1 MFPYVLKI
9 KIKKIKKN
17 LCTSSKYD
25 LLFFV
30 LPYINDFVNFM
41 VFKYIFFCMTAS
53 FVWEVSSIKLG
64 YLLCS
69 DQIHF
74 WISSISDCFRYEDNH
89 IELQQPVYVWK
100 WCVTR
105 CVSLRKNS
113 FYVAHLIWLEGFFH
127 PVLNFFLI
135 FFFPSSLNL
144 TCLLWFISTWQQS
157 FSFCFLHIYFKAA
170 YSSFTKSLVSINKGG
185 PDRQLSSS
193 IFSLVFL

>member
-74 WISSISDCFRYEDNH
+74 WISPISDCFRYEDNH

-113 FYVAHLIWLEGFFH
+113 LCSSSNLTWGFFSSCFEFFFNFLFSLLFEFNLFAVVYFNLATKLFILLFAFCTYILKQH
-127 PVLNFFLI
+127 IPVLRN
-135 FFFPSSLNL
+135 P
-144 TCLLWFISTWQQS
+144 
-157 FSFCFLHIYFKAA
+157 
-170 YSSFTKSLVSINKGG
+170 
-185 PDRQLSSS
+185 
-193 IFSLVFL
+193 